1 MTPEIKNC
9 ATWEE
14 AHRWLARH
22 GWGLGLIEEQK
33 VLWDA
38 ANTLAPL
45 KIKSEPVAINVEP
58 EAASK
63 PAVKTAVK
71 PVAKATE

>member
-1 MTPEIKNC
+1 MTPEIKDLP
-9 ATWEE
+9 TWEE
-14 AHRWLARH
+14 AYRWLAKH

-33 VLWDA
+33 ALWDT
-38 ANTLAPL
+38 ANQPS
-45 KIKSEPVAINVEP
+45 KVETQATP
-58 EAASK
+58 K